1 MKKETQN
8 LKLIRDISAVDQTA
22 FEDFFMVIAKNI
34 EDSLIQSGAVAGKD
48 YSYIDLYNL
57 AQPFVLERFKTMP
70 NFHFSISWPSYDKE

>member
-1 MKKETQN
+1 MKKNTQ
-8 LKLIRDISAVDQTA
+8 KIQLIRDFETVDQTA

-57 AQPFVLERFKTMP
+57 AQPFVLERFKSMP
-70 NFHFSISWPSYDKE
+70 DFHFSLSWPSHDND